1 MNELTNK
8 KVPFLRKLEK
18 KFQIIPVIGDS
29 LAIITAWISLT
40 RQYFKKEYSDF
51 PLGATIALII
61 IVVYSICPIDLVP
74 DAILGFGQLDDV
86 GVILACW
93 KLIKSDVEDYRKWRD
108 VTEEISDT

>member
-1 MNELTNK
+1 MNELANK

-18 KFQIIPVIGDS
+18 KFQIIPVIGEP
-29 LAIITAWISLT
+29 LATITAWIALT

-61 IVVYSICPIDLVP
+61 IVLYSIYPLDLVP
-74 DAILGFGQLDDV
+74 DAILGIGQLDDI

-108 VTEEISDT
+108 VNENISDT

>member
-18 KFQIIPVIGDS
+18 KFQIIPVIGET
-29 LAIITAWISLT
+29 LATITAWISLT

-61 IVVYSICPIDLVP
+61 IIAYLIYPMDFLP
-74 DAILGFGQLDDV
+74 DAIPGIGQLDDI
-86 GVILACW
+86 GVVLACW

-108 VTEEISDT
+108 VNEKISDT